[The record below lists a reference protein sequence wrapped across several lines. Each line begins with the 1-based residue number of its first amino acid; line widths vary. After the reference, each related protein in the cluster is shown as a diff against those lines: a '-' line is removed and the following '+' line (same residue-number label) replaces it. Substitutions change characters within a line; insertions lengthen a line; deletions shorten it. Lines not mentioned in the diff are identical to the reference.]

1 MSETT
6 RHAHKL
12 DFIVFGTAR
21 SGTTAV
27 AGLLN
32 ATEEI
37 FCGIENFDPRA
48 DHSKLK
54 MPGGLQRQIKR
65 ELSSST
71 RKRRSLNDLQE
82 RINSDRA
89 DRFRSFGNKH
99 PRYYER
105 LQGVLNEI
113 GSRKAI
119 MCYRDLSSTAQ
130 SYDMRVQAGT
140 FNPGRQGVFAIGD
153 MLLQLKALAVT
164 PDADILVVP
173 NTATFNDWRS
183 VIQSCAEHVLGTSAT
198 IVEDRAARVHDRG
211 AQRKTLERPVLRDAE
226 LEAIST
232 LQEAGLDAVF
242 GKSLPFLLASERTG
256 FERLISALPT
266 DHVGFIEDI
275 VRKNPDP
282 RVTEFFSKWKTRA
295 ENAAL

>member
-1 MSETT
+1 MSEKTNTT
-6 RHAHKL
+6 QNL
-12 DFIVFGTAR
+12 NFIVFGTAR

-27 AGLLN
+27 ASLLN

-37 FCGIENFDPRA
+37 FCGIEIIEPRA
-48 DHSKLK
+48 DHSKLR
-54 MPGGLQRQIKR
+54 MPVGLRRRISR
-65 ELSSST
+65 ELSSNT
-71 RKRRSLNDLQE
+71 RMRRLLTDLQE

-89 DRFRSFGNKH
+89 ERFISFGNKH
-99 PRYYER
+99 PRYYDR
-105 LQGVLNEI
+105 LQGVLDEI
-113 GSRKAI
+113 GSRKAL
-119 MCYRDLSSTAQ
+119 MCYRDLVPTAQ
-130 SYDMRVQAGT
+130 SYDMRAQAGSWD
-140 FNPGRQGVFAIGD
+140 PGRQGVFAIGD
-153 MLLQLKALAVT
+153 MLLQLKALAAT

-198 IVEDRAARVHDRG
+198 IDEDRAARVHDRG
-211 AQRKTLERPVLRDAE
+211 AQRKILERPVLRDAE
-226 LEAIST
+226 LEAITT